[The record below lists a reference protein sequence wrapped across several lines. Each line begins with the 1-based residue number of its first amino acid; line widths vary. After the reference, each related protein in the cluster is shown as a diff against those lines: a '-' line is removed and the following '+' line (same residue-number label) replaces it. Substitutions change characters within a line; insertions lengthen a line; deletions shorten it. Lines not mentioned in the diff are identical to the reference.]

1 MFSAALKKEAEI
13 QHPVHEDLSFLVGT
27 MFTDDNDDYS
37 DEETAMICVFAD
49 KQVKTKVNYGISVNQ
64 TICSHKFNYFHT
76 HL

>member
-49 KQVKTKVNYGISVNQ
+49 KQVKSKLW
-64 TICSHKFNYFHT
+64 YFS
-76 HL
+76 